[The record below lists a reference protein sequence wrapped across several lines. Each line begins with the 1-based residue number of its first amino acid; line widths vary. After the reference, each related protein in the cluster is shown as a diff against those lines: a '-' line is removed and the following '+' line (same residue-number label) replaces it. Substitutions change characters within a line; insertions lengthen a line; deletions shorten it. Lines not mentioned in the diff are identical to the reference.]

1 MKFFYRE
8 LVEIFLWIRRY
19 FIKYLFVFFV
29 QKIFLISFNFI
40 FLHYKF
46 GDIDTNYF
54 YIQRVNKLKT
64 IF

>member
-1 MKFFYRE
+1 MEIFYRQ
-8 LVEIFLWIRRY
+8 LVEIFLWILRY
-19 FIKYLFVFFV
+19 FIKYLFLFFL
-29 QKIFLISFNFI
+29 QKIFLISLSFI